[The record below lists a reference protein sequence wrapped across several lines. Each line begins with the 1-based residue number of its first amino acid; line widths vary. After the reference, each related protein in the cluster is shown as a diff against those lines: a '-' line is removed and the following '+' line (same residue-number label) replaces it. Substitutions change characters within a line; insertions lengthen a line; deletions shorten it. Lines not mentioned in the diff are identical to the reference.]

1 MIDLINIFNTNKN
14 TVDGVQTVLK
24 HLLSEVK
31 DELEDHR
38 EAINENTNEVQSNY
52 EHILRVENKIDKMQE
67 RIEEMT
73 LMVAKLSGQE
83 IKQPKK
89 YEIKKLTIREKE
101 IFVALYTTE
110 KPTTY
115 KEIARRTALNESLVM
130 TYAVNMIGKG
140 VPIVKRY
147 VNNQVLLCL
156 EKEFK
161 QVQTKENIIELTEE
175 ISAIVNV

>member
-14 TVDGVQTVLK
+14 TVDAVQTVLK

-73 LMVAKLSGQE
+73 LMVAKLR
-83 IKQPKK
+83 
-89 YEIKKLTIREKE
+89 L
-101 IFVALYTTE
+101 
-110 KPTTY
+110 
-115 KEIARRTALNESLVM
+115 
-130 TYAVNMIGKG
+130 
-140 VPIVKRY
+140 
-147 VNNQVLLCL
+147 
-156 EKEFK
+156 
-161 QVQTKENIIELTEE
+161 
-175 ISAIVNV
+175 